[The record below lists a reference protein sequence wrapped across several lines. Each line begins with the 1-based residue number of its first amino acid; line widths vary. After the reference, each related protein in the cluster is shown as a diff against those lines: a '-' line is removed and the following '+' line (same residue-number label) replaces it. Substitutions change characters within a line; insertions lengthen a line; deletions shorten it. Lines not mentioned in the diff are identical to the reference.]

1 MDVKNLFKIVVEKDA
16 SEIFFKVGYPPYLR
30 LLGEIT
36 PIESEKPISPQEM
49 DSLIKTLL
57 TPEQISIFKEK
68 KEVDFALDLPE
79 IGRFRGIL
87 ALDRQQPSFV
97 FRNVRRRIPTFSELG
112 LPSKILEKLSL
123 ERRGLVLLS
132 GSTGSGKS
140 TTIASMIEYINQN
153 RYKHILTIEDPIEF
167 LFENK
172 KSVITQRE
180 IGADCLSYMDALRE
194 STYQSPDV
202 IFIGTIRDRDTMHA
216 AIMAAET
223 GQLLL
228 STIHSINASQTVERI
243 INLFP
248 PHQHDEIRMHL
259 SLLLKGIISQRL
271 VPRCDIKG
279 RIPALEI
286 MIGTPTISSLIREN
300 KLHQLNQYIESGSF
314 FGMQTFHQSLARLY
328 FDKKID
334 LETAR
339 EFSDNPKELELF
351 IQGIKK
357 LDGSVE

>member
-1 MDVKNLFKIVVEKDA
+1 MDIKSLFKTVVEKDA
-16 SEIFFKVGYPPYLR
+16 SELFLKVGYTPYLR

-36 PIESEKPISPQEM
+36 SIDTEK
-49 DSLIKTLL
+49 SLTSQDMENIMKDLL
-57 TPEQISIFKEK
+57 SPEQINIFRER
-68 KEVDFALDLPE
+68 KEVDFALDIPE

-87 ALDRQQPSFV
+87 ALDREQPFFV
-97 FRNVRRRIPTFSELG
+97 FRNVKRKIPTFSELG
-112 LPSKILEKLSL
+112 LPTKIMERLSM
-123 ERRGLVLLS
+123 ERRGLILLS

-140 TTIASMIEYINQN
+140 TTIASMIEYINQHA
-153 RYKHILTIEDPIEF
+153 RKHILTIEDPIEF

-172 KSVITQRE
+172 KSIITQRE
-180 IGADCLSYMDALRE
+180 IGSDCLSYMDALRE

-202 IFIGTIRDRDTMHA
+202 IFIGTIRDRETMHA

-228 STIHSINASQTVERI
+228 STIHSINAPQTVERI

-271 VPRCDIKG
+271 VPRCDIPG

-300 KLHQLNQYIESGSF
+300 KINQLYQYIEAGSF
-314 FGMQTFHQSLARLY
+314 FGMQSFHQSLARLY
-328 FDKKID
+328 FEKKISLD
-334 LETAR
+334 TAR
-339 EFSDNPKELELF
+339 EFADNPKELELF

-357 LDGSVE
+357 LDGTIE

>member
-1 MDVKNLFKIVVEKDA
+1 MDYKELLKIVVEKDA
-16 SEIFFKVGYPPYLR
+16 SEIFFKIGYPPYLR
-30 LLGEIT
+30 YLGEVV
-36 PIESEKPISPQEM
+36 PIDSKKPLTQVDM
-49 DSLIKTLL
+49 DFLIKSLL
-57 TPEQISIFKEK
+57 SPEQIEIFRER
-68 KEVDFALDLPE
+68 KEVDFALDLVDV
-79 IGRFRGIL
+79 GRFRGIL
-87 ALDRQQPSFV
+87 ALDRQQPFFV
-97 FRNVRRRIPTFSELG
+97 FRNVRRKIPAFAELG
-112 LPSKILEKLSL
+112 LPQKIMEKLSI

-140 TTIASMIEYINQN
+140 TTIASMIEYINQHTS
-153 RYKHILTIEDPIEF
+153 KHILTIEDPIEY

-172 KSVITQRE
+172 KSIITQRE
-180 IGADCLSYMDALRE
+180 IGSDCLSYMDALRE

-202 IFIGTIRDRDTMHA
+202 IFIGTIRDRETMHA

-228 STIHSINASQTVERI
+228 STIHSINAPQTVERI

-271 VPRCDIKG
+271 VPRCDIEG

-286 MIGTPTISSLIREN
+286 MLGTPTISSLIREN
-300 KLHQLNQYIESGSF
+300 KIHELYQYIESGSF

-328 FDKKID
+328 FDKKISLD
-334 LETAR
+334 TAR
-339 EFSDNPKELELF
+339 EFADNPKELELF

-357 LDGSVE
+357 LDGRVE

>member
-1 MDVKNLFKIVVEKDA
+1 MDLKKLFKTVVEKDA

-36 PIESEKPISPQEM
+36 PIDAEKSISSQDMEEI
-49 DSLIKTLL
+49 IKSIL
-57 TPEQISIFKEK
+57 TPEQINIFRER
-68 KEVDFALDLPE
+68 KEVDFALDLPD

-87 ALDRQQPSFV
+87 ALDRQSPSLV
-97 FRNVRRRIPTFSELG
+97 FRNVRRKIPSFAELG
-112 LPSKILEKLSL
+112 LPPKIMEKLSL

-140 TTIASMIEYINQN
+140 TTIASMIEYINQHAH
-153 RYKHILTIEDPIEF
+153 KHILTIEDPIEF

-228 STIHSINASQTVERI
+228 STIHSINAPQTVERI

-271 VPRCDIKG
+271 IPRSDTQG

-286 MIGTPTISSLIREN
+286 MVGTPTISSLIREN
-300 KLHQLNQYIESGSF
+300 KIHQLNQYIESGAF
-314 FGMQTFHQSLARLY
+314 FGMQTFYQSLARLY
-328 FDKKID
+328 FAKKIS

-339 EFSDNPKELELF
+339 EFADNPKELELY

-357 LDGSVE
+357 LDGTVE

>member
-1 MDVKNLFKIVVEKDA
+1 MEIKNLFKIMVEKDA

-36 PIESEKPISPQEM
+36 LIESEKPISSQEM
-49 DSLIKTLL
+49 DDIIKTLL
-57 TPEQISIFKEK
+57 TPEQINIFRER
-68 KEVDFALDLPE
+68 KEVDFALDLPD

-87 ALDRQQPSFV
+87 ALDRQQPSLV
-97 FRNVRRRIPTFSELG
+97 FRNVRRKIPSFADLG
-112 LPSKILEKLSL
+112 LPPKILEKLSL
-123 ERRGLVLLS
+123 ERRGFVLLS

-140 TTIASMIEYINQN
+140 TTIASMIDYINQN
-153 RYKHILTIEDPIEF
+153 RKKHILTIEDPIEF

-216 AIMAAET
+216 AIMAAEA

-243 INLFP
+243 INFFP

-271 VPRCDIKG
+271 IPRSDIQG
-279 RIPALEI
+279 RIPVLEI
-286 MIGTPTISSLIREN
+286 MVGTPTISSLIREN
-300 KLHQLNQYIESGSF
+300 KLHQLNQYIESGAF

-328 FDKKID
+328 FDKKISLD
-334 LETAR
+334 TAR
-339 EFSDNPKELELF
+339 EFADNPKELELF

-357 LDGSVE
+357 LDGTVE